1 LNTSLMVKS
10 ALVAALT
17 AATALIAKIELPFTQ
32 VPLTLQVFFSLLAG
46 AILGPRYGALSMV
59 LYVLMGAIGL
69 PVFAGGKSGL
79 GVLLGPTGGYL
90 FGFIAAAYLVG
101 LITSRGKGTTAQLG
115 TAMLAGIAV
124 IYALGVL
131 QLSVVAK
138 LSLVKAF
145 AIGAAPF
152 IAVDI
157 IKGLAAVVVARRLRV
172 VSGS

>member
-1 LNTSLMVKS
+1 MNTSLMVKS

-69 PVFAGGKSGL
+69 PVFAGGKSGF

-90 FGFIAAAYLVG
+90 FGFIAAAYIVG
-101 LITSRGKGTTAQLG
+101 LITSKGKGTTAQLG
-115 TAMLAGIAV
+115 AAMLAGIAV
-124 IYALGVL
+124 IYVLGVL
-131 QLSVVAK
+131 QLSIVAK

-152 IAVDI
+152 IAIDI

-172 VSGS
+172 ASGS